1 VAKGGN
7 LQRAF
12 EKYAINP
19 IMRLALRLGI
29 APNAFALLET
39 TGRRSGAL
47 RLTPVGN
54 GLDGSIFW
62 LVAEH
67 DTKCD
72 YVRNLVVNPRV
83 RVKVRRSW
91 RSGTATLIADED
103 SLDRRRVL
111 DKANGLIGR
120 VDGAIFR
127 VSASTPATIRIDLE
141 G

>member
-7 LQRAF
+7 LQRTF
-12 EKYAINP
+12 EKYAVNP
-19 IMRLALRLGI
+19 IMRLTLRIGI
-29 APNAFALLET
+29 APKAFALLET

-62 LVAEH
+62 LVAQH
-67 DTKCD
+67 GTKCD

-83 RVKVRRSW
+83 RVKVRRTW
-91 RSGTATLIADED
+91 HSGTATLIADED
-103 SLDRRRVL
+103 GLDRRRRL
-111 DKANGLIGR
+111 DRANGLVGR
-120 VDGAIFR
+120 ADGIIFR
-127 VSASTPATIRIDLE
+127 ASASTPVTIRIDLE